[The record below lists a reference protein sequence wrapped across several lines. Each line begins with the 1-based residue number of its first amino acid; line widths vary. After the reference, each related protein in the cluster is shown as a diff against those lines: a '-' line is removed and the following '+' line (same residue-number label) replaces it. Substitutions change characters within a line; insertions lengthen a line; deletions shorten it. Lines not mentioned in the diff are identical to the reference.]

1 MNSSFNT
8 GLKLKIVS
16 LHDLKLILDGMRS
29 QCGTQSAPRKVVF
42 TNGCFDLVHRGH
54 VDYLSKARDL
64 GDLLIVGLNS
74 DDSVRRLKG
83 DKRPISNQESRA
95 MVLAAFSFV
104 DYVVLFDEDTPY
116 NLIHEIRP
124 NILVKGGDYTH
135 DNVVGADFVESYGGR
150 LELIPLV
157 PGESTTN
164 LVKKMVKSC

>member
-8 GLKLKIVS
+8 GLNLKIVS
-16 LHDLKLILDGMRS
+16 LHDMIIILNMQRGLRRQEDK
-29 QCGTQSAPRKVVF
+29 PFKVVF
-42 TNGCFDLVHRGH
+42 TNGCFDLIHRGH

-83 DKRPISNQESRA
+83 EKRPISNQDSRA
-95 MVLAAFSFV
+95 MVLAAFTFV
-104 DYVVLFDEDTPY
+104 DYVVVFDEDTPI
-116 NLIHEIRP
+116 NLIRSLKP
-124 NILVKGGDYTH
+124 DILVKGGDYSH

-150 LELIPLV
+150 LELNPLV

-164 LVKKMVKSC
+164 LIKKIEQ